1 MDNSQFSIS
10 NTHKTLRLTYKRI
23 FMRVMTK
30 NFYILPLLLMTFF
43 ITTISLGKA
52 ESVTEAKDYALLISN
67 PRHVKGVLKML
78 DSMRNDKTQ
87 LQYRKARVV
96 LYGDAIHMA
105 KKGSEITS
113 LIKESKEHNVT
124 VAVCNQALTRLKV
137 PTSDLLNTVEVV
149 GNAYYEMLRLKTLG
163 YISLDL

>member
-1 MDNSQFSIS
+1 
-10 NTHKTLRLTYKRI
+10 
-23 FMRVMTK
+23 
-30 NFYILPLLLMTFF
+30 MTFF
-43 ITTISLGKA
+43 INTISSVKA
-52 ESVTEAKDYALLISN
+52 EPVTEAKDYALLISN

-78 DSMRNDKTQ
+78 ESMRNDKTQ

-113 LIKESKEHNVT
+113 LIKESKERNVT

-137 PTSDLLNTVEVV
+137 PKSDILSTVEVV
-149 GNAYYEMLRLKTLG
+149 DNAYYEMLRLKTEG